1 MFYDQYTFSL
11 ILGSVILRWVILRL
25 VILGSVILRSIVEA
39 AGELRDGTGER
50 EVGGIAVLLVQFEI
64 FRGRPL
70 IPGLLADKRTRGRAG
85 GGQFTHLQPV
95 NKERGAHA
103 LTIYPSSAV
112 NKETD
117 LMEEL
122 ASPSATSKQ
131 RY

>member
-50 EVGGIAVLLVQFEI
+50 GVGCIAVLLVQFEI

-70 IPGLLADKRTRGRAG
+70 IPGLLADKRTRGRGWG
-85 GGQFTHLQPV
+85 G
-95 NKERGAHA
+95 A
-103 LTIYPSSAV
+103 IYPSSAR
-112 NKETD
+112 
-117 LMEEL
+117 
-122 ASPSATSKQ
+122 KQ
-131 RY
+131 REGSSRTHYLPIFSS